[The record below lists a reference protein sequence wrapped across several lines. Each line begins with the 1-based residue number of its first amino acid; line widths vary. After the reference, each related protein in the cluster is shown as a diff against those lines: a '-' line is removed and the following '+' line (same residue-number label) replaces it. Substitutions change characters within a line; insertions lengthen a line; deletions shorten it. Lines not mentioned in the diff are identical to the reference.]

1 MSSKLTD
8 LVDNFSEIYCKEC
21 TGCKKGKESN
31 LCLIFFDLKIINC
44 ITNAKNVKKYG

>member
-8 LVDNFSEIYCKEC
+8 LDDNFSEIYCKEC

-44 ITNAKNVKKYG
+44 ITNAKNVKKDG